1 MQKGILEKDGRQTI
15 VYKKPLPIES
25 IEGVDMENL
34 QIEER
39 LGETTAGLTSAS
51 QLINTTDAVSYEL
64 ANTSSDIPEPLFEI
78 PRLPQPGEGLEGL
91 ESLLPGEIF
100 RRALRHSFRRESKI
114 LNILAK
120 Y

>member
-1 MQKGILEKDGRQTI
+1 MK
-15 VYKKPLPIES
+15 
-25 IEGVDMENL
+25 NL

-39 LGETTAGLTSAS
+39 PGETTAGLTSAS
-51 QLINTTDAVSYEL
+51 QLIDTTDAVSYEL
-64 ANTSSDIPEPLFEI
+64 ANTTSDIPEPLFEI
-78 PRLPQPGEGLEGL
+78 PRLPQPAEGL
-91 ESLLPGEIF
+91 ESLSSGEIF

>member
-15 VYKKPLPIES
+15 VYKKQLPIES

-34 QIEER
+34 QIEES

-51 QLINTTDAVSYEL
+51 QLINITDAVSYEL
-64 ANTSSDIPEPLFEI
+64 ANTSSDIPEPLFET
-78 PRLPQPGEGLEGL
+78 PRLPQPTEGLPL
-91 ESLLPGEIF
+91 SAGEIF

>member
-1 MQKGILEKDGRQTI
+1 MK
-15 VYKKPLPIES
+15 
-25 IEGVDMENL
+25 NL

-39 LGETTAGLTSAS
+39 PGETTAGLTSAS

-64 ANTSSDIPEPLFEI
+64 TNTSSDTPEPLFQI
-78 PRLPQPGEGLEGL
+78 PRLPQPTEGL
-91 ESLLPGEIF
+91 ESLSPAEIF

-114 LNILAK
+114 LNTLAK

>member
-1 MQKGILEKDGRQTI
+1 MK
-15 VYKKPLPIES
+15 
-25 IEGVDMENL
+25 NL

-39 LGETTAGLTSAS
+39 PGETTAGLTSAS

-78 PRLPQPGEGLEGL
+78 PRLPQPAEGL

>member
-1 MQKGILEKDGRQTI
+1 M

-25 IEGVDMENL
+25 IEGVDMKNL
-34 QIEER
+34 QIEESP
-39 LGETTAGLTSAS
+39 GETTAGLTSAS

-64 ANTSSDIPEPLFEI
+64 ANTSSDIPEPLFET
-78 PRLPQPGEGLEGL
+78 PRLPQPTEGL
-91 ESLLPGEIF
+91 SLSAGEIF

>member
-39 LGETTAGLTSAS
+39 LGETTAGLTSAG
-51 QLINTTDAVSYEL
+51 QLINITDAVSYEL
-64 ANTSSDIPEPLFEI
+64 ANTSSDIPEPLFET
-78 PRLPQPGEGLEGL
+78 PRLPQPTEGL
-91 ESLLPGEIF
+91 SLSAGEIF

>member
-1 MQKGILEKDGRQTI
+1 
-15 VYKKPLPIES
+15 
-25 IEGVDMENL
+25 MENL
-34 QIEER
+34 QIEES

-51 QLINTTDAVSYEL
+51 QLINITDAVSYEL
-64 ANTSSDIPEPLFEI
+64 ANTSSDIPEPLFET
-78 PRLPQPGEGLEGL
+78 PRLPQPTEGLPL
-91 ESLLPGEIF
+91 SAGEIF